1 MADGLTVEGMEEIRK
16 KLESLKDKGGRRIL
30 KAALRAAVNEIG
42 KEMRRQLPANVKEG
56 RTAIRGLVKGT
67 KRVTAKVGV
76 HVGKGRARQQKN
88 NTPTKGGV
96 GIGAPN
102 VHWWIRGTKDRYRGQ
117 KRRASA
123 GVARPGK
130 SLQPTGRMPGF
141 AEGLAMRAAIKAA
154 PAAQRSMAMRAKKQF
169 DKEIAKQLIRS

>member
-67 KRVTAKVGV
+67 RRVTAKVGV
-76 HVGKGRARQQKN
+76 HVGKGRSKQPKN
-88 NTPTKGGV
+88 NTPSRGGV

-102 VHWWIRGTKDRYRGQ
+102 VHWWIRGTAIRATSDGSDR
-117 KRRASA
+117 
-123 GVARPGK
+123 GK
-130 SLQPTGRMPGF
+130 MPGF
-141 AEGLAMRAAIKAA
+141 AMGLAMRAARRAG
-154 PAAQRSMAMRAKKQF
+154 PRAQQAMKKRAKKQF
-169 DKEIAKQLIRS
+169 DKEIARQLIRS